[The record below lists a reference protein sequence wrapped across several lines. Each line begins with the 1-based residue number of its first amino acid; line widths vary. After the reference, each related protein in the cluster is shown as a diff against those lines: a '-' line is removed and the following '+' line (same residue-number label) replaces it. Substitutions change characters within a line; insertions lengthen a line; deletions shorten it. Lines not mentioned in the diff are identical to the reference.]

1 MRTVVSLVCAFLAL
15 AIASLSPSFA
25 QEEQST
31 APYAYRQLDDPA
43 KEHEAKALME
53 TLRCLQCQ
61 GQSIADSDA
70 PIAGSMRSLVRERIA
85 KGEKTEDIRAWLI
98 ERYGDYVSYAPQL
111 TELTWPLYALPLVL
125 LVLAGFLLRGR
136 FALRKGRDASAGDDT
151 EAGA

>member
-1 MRTVVSLVCAFLAL
+1 MTRLFGLILAALAL
-15 AIASLSPSFA
+15 AFALPIAA

-43 KEHEAKALME
+43 KEARAMDLMQ

-85 KGEKTEDIRAWLI
+85 HGEDPEAIRRWLI
-98 ERYGDYVSYAPQL
+98 ERYGDYVSYAPQISS
-111 TELTWPLYALPLVL
+111 LTWPLFAVPVALVL
-125 LVLAGFLLRGR
+125 LAAVLLRRR
-136 FALRKGRDASAGDDT
+136 FKRGGAL
-151 EAGA
+151 